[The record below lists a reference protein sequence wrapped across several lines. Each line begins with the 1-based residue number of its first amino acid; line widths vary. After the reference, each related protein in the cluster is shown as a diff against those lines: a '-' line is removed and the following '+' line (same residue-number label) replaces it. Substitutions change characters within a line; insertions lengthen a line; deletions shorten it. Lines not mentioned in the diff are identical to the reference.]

1 MNWSAAICA
10 CLASS
15 TRQMGRRLR
24 IGLTGGIASGK
35 TTVAQ
40 RFMDLGVPV
49 ISADVAARAVVA
61 PGKPGLAA
69 VLKRFGS
76 GVVAENGELDRRALR
91 DLIFSDPG
99 ARRDLEAILNPL
111 IRADMDLSAERAVGP
126 YVVMAIPLL
135 VEGGSSGRVDR
146 ILVVDVDEAVQLQ
159 RVMARDG
166 CTEEKARAI
175 LASQASRSERLAAAD
190 DVLLNA
196 GTVTDLRRA
205 VDQLH
210 QRYLRLTEA
219 QRPGA

>member
-1 MNWSAAICA
+1 
-10 CLASS
+10 
-15 TRQMGRRLR
+15 MGRRLR

-40 RFMDLGVPV
+40 RFMELGVPV
-49 ISADVAARAVVA
+49 IDADEAARAVVE
-61 PGKPGLAA
+61 PGKPGLAE
-69 VLKRFGS
+69 VLERFGS
-76 GVVAENGELDRRALR
+76 SVIAENGELDRRALR
-91 DLIFSDPG
+91 NLIFNDPG
-99 ARRDLEAILNPL
+99 SRRDLEAILHPL
-111 IRADMDLSAERAVGP
+111 IRADMEQSAKQAVGP

-135 VEGGSSGRVDR
+135 VDGTVPDRVDR
-146 ILVVDVDEAVQLQ
+146 VLVVDVDEAVQLQ

-166 CTEEKARAI
+166 CTDQQARAI

-210 QRYLRLTEA
+210 ERYLRLTEA

>member
-1 MNWSAAICA
+1 
-10 CLASS
+10 
-15 TRQMGRRLR
+15 MGRRLR

-40 RFMDLGVPV
+40 RFMELGVP
-49 ISADVAARAVVA
+49 IIDADAAARAVVA

-69 VLKRFGS
+69 VSARFGPR
-76 GVVAENGELDRRALR
+76 VVAENGELDRGALR
-91 DLIFSDPG
+91 DLIFKDPVS
-99 ARRDLEAILNPL
+99 RRDLEAILHPL
-111 IRADMDLSAERAVGP
+111 IRADMEQNARQAVGP

-135 VEGGSSGRVDR
+135 VEGGSRDRVDR

-166 CTEEKARAI
+166 STEEQARAI
-175 LASQASRSERLAAAD
+175 LASQASRSARLAAAD
-190 DVLLNA
+190 DVLLNT
-196 GTVTDLRRA
+196 GTVADLRQA

-210 QRYLRLTEA
+210 ERYLRVAEA